1 MIYVEWLKG
10 LNMQNLAN
18 TTYLALKKKKIKI
31 KRQSSQL
38 PWKTQICI

>member
-18 TTYLALKKKKIKI
+18 TTYLALKKKKN
-31 KRQSSQL
+31 QN
-38 PWKTQICI
+38 